1 MNKKQALA
9 KITSISV
16 PEALKASNEALQLKR
31 ARLTFRY
38 NCDDDA
44 DDSIQSYL
52 QKLDTRNNE
61 GSLLIELGD
70 KRLSEVKEKLE
81 GQNAIFTT
89 YTITI
94 SELLKGTDFE
104 GETAVNNGERTY
116 TSFSN
121 SYIGKNDDADD
132 VLQRMRDRLMRDL
145 NDKNVKVGELKTKK
159 SDENSDDDY

>member
-9 KITSISV
+9 KIVSISV
-16 PEALKASNEALQLKR
+16 PEALKASNEALQLRR

-38 NCDDDA
+38 NCEGDTN
-44 DDSIQSYL
+44 DSIQSYL
-52 QKLDTRNNE
+52 QALDTRNNE
-61 GSLLIELGD
+61 GSLLIELGE
-70 KRLSEVKEKLE
+70 KSLKEVKEKLE

-89 YTITI
+89 YTVTI
-94 SELLKGTDFE
+94 SELFKGTDYE

-132 VLQRMRDRLMRDL
+132 VLQRMRDRLIRDI
-145 NDKNVKVGELKTKK
+145 NDKNVNVGELKAKK
-159 SDENSDDDY
+159 TNEDADEDY

>member
-9 KITSISV
+9 KIVSISV
-16 PEALKASNEALQLKR
+16 PEALKASNEALQLRR

-38 NCDDDA
+38 NCEGDT

-52 QKLDTRNNE
+52 QALDTRNNE
-61 GSLLIELGD
+61 GSLLIELGE
-70 KRLSEVKEKLE
+70 KSLKEVKEKLE

-89 YTITI
+89 YTVTI
-94 SELLKGTDFE
+94 SELFKGTDYE

-132 VLQRMRDRLMRDL
+132 VLQRMRDRLMRDV
-145 NDKNVKVGELKTKK
+145 NDKNVNVGELKAKK
-159 SDENSDDDY
+159 TNEDADDDY

>member
-9 KITSISV
+9 KILSISV
-16 PEALKASNEALQLKR
+16 PDALKASNEALQLKR

-38 NCDDDA
+38 NCEGDT

-52 QKLDTRNNE
+52 QALDTRNNE
-61 GSLLIELGD
+61 GSLLIELGE
-70 KRLSEVKEKLE
+70 KSLKEVKEKLE

-89 YTITI
+89 YSAAI
-94 SELLKGTDFE
+94 SELFKGTDYE

-132 VLQRMRDRLMRDL
+132 VLQRMKDRLIRDI
-145 NDKNVKVGELKTKK
+145 NDKNVNVGELKAKK
-159 SDENSDDDY
+159 TNEDADEDY